1 MKIPSLL
8 IAAVGLVSLNAIA
21 PDFSSAGIADDLSN
35 ASVSVLSKLG
45 YDCKTASAGAI
56 LCTKCKVDGNKQK
69 CEAFT
74 CDAVTKK
81 CRRKTAE
88 IPNIPGL
95 NNNGSDNNDS
105 DSNDRIKLPSL

>member
-1 MKIPSLL
+1 MKIRSLS
-8 IAAVGLVSLNAIA
+8 IAALGFVSLNAIA
-21 PDFSSAGIADDLSN
+21 PASGSAFKYAGIADDVSN

-56 LCTKCKVDGNKQK
+56 LCTKCKVDDNKQK

-88 IPNIPGL
+88 IPRLPSL
-95 NNNGSDNNDS
+95 NNNNDP
-105 DSNDRIKLPSL
+105 IKLPSL

>member
-1 MKIPSLL
+1 MKIRSLF
-8 IAAVGLVSLNAIA
+8 IAALGFVSLNAIA
-21 PDFSSAGIADDLSN
+21 PAIGSAGIADDLSN

-45 YDCKTASAGAI
+45 YDCKTASAGGI
-56 LCTKCKVDGNKQK
+56 LCTKCKVEDNKQK

-74 CDAVTKK
+74 CDVVTKK

-95 NNNGSDNNDS
+95 NNDSDNES
-105 DSNDRIKLPSL
+105 DSPAQPKLPSL

>member
-1 MKIPSLL
+1 MKSSKIRSLL
-8 IAAVGLVSLNAIA
+8 IASVGFISLNAIV
-21 PDFSSAGIADDLSN
+21 PDSGLAFKYAGIADDLSN

-56 LCTKCKVDGNKQK
+56 LCTKCKVDDNKQK

-88 IPNIPGL
+88 IPRIPGL
-95 NNNGSDNNDS
+95 N
-105 DSNDRIKLPSL
+105 K